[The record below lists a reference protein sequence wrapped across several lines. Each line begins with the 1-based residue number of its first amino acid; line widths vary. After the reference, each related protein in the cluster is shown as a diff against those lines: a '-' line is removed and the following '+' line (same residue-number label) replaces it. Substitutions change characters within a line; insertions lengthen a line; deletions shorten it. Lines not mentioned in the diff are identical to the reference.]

1 MTHSLHYLPSIE
13 YINNCISSDSWQLNA
28 NDVFEKQTPRNRA
41 TILTSQGTQPLI
53 IPVHFH
59 SGMFTKEVK
68 IDYQQR
74 WTQIHLGALK
84 TNYNNAPFFEFYFP
98 EMETIYLKK
107 HTFLI
112 DLNLEF
118 LSLCLHFLRLPIEE
132 INKKITLIE
141 KIDDY
146 SQKAPLNNP
155 SLNSRQYVYKPYK
168 QVFGQRFVE
177 NLSIYDLLF
186 NHGVDSFLYI

>member
-1 MTHSLHYLPSIE
+1 MTHPLHYLPSIE
-13 YINNCISSDSWQLNA
+13 YISNCISTDTWQLNA
-28 NDVFEKQTPRNRA
+28 NDVFDKQTPRNRA
-41 TILTSQGTQPLI
+41 SILTSQGIQHLI

-59 SGMFTKEVK
+59 SGMLTKDVK

-107 HTFLI
+107 HSYLM

-118 LSLCLHFLRLPIEE
+118 LSLCLHFLRLPNEE
-132 INKKITLIE
+132 IAKKTTLIE
-141 KIDDY
+141 NIDDF
-146 SQKAPLNNP
+146 SEKRLQNP
-155 SLNSRQYVYKPYK
+155 TSINSRQYVYKPYK

-177 NLSIYDLLF
+177 QLSIYDLLF